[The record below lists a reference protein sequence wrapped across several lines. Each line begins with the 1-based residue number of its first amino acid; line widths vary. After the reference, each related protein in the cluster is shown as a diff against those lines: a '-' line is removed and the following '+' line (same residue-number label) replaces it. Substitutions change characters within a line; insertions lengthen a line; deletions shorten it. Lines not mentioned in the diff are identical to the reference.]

1 MTPVVCPAY
10 LPNIIYCS
18 WLLVQNKVFFG
29 EDTHFQKQTFR
40 NRTEICGPNGRLK
53 LTIPIVHSKS
63 EKHQKENEVLIANTT
78 DWQKHHWKS
87 ICTAYRSS
95 PFFEFYEADL
105 AHFYEKKATHL
116 MDFNLALIQKT
127 MELIETPFLFEI
139 VGWDEKKYQRMDF
152 LINAKKMSNDKL
164 GHYTQVFENK
174 NGFLGNLSI
183 LDVLFNLGPETPSY
197 LKKQAEILF

>member
-127 MELIETPFLFEI
+127 MELIETPFSFEI

>member
-197 LKKQAEILF
+197 LKKQAQILF

>member
-127 MELIETPFLFEI
+127 MELIETPFSFEI

-164 GHYTQVFENK
+164 GITLK
-174 NGFLGNLSI
+174 FLKIKMAFSVI
-183 LDVLFNLGPETPSY
+183 
-197 LKKQAEILF
+197 

>member
-127 MELIETPFLFEI
+127 MELIETPFSFEI

-174 NGFLGNLSI
+174 NGFLSNLSI

-197 LKKQAEILF
+197 LKKQSQILF

>member
-1 MTPVVCPAY
+1 MTTVVCPAY

-127 MELIETPFLFEI
+127 MELIETPFSFEI

>member
-10 LPNIIYCS
+10 SPNIIYCS

-40 NRTEICGPNGRLK
+40 NRTEIFGPNGRLK

-63 EKHQKENEVLIANTT
+63 RKHQKENEVLIANTT

-127 MELIETPFLFEI
+127 MELIETPFSFEI

>member
-127 MELIETPFLFEI
+127 MELIETPFSYEI

>member
-164 GHYTQVFENK
+164 GYYTQVFENK

>member
-10 LPNIIYCS
+10 SPNIIYCS

-63 EKHQKENEVLIANTT
+63 EKQQKENEVLIANAT

-116 MDFNLALIQKT
+116 IDFNLALIQKT
-127 MELIETPFLFEI
+127 MELIETPFSFEI

-183 LDVLFNLGPETPSY
+183 LDVLFNLCPETPSY

>member
-10 LPNIIYCS
+10 LPNIVYCS

-127 MELIETPFLFEI
+127 MELIENPFSYEI
-139 VGWDEKKYQRMDF
+139 VGWDEKKHQRMDS
-152 LINAKKMSNDKL
+152 LINAKKISNNKL

>member
-10 LPNIIYCS
+10 SPNIIYCS

-63 EKHQKENEVLIANTT
+63 RKHQKENEVLIANTT

>member
-1 MTPVVCPAY
+1 
-10 LPNIIYCS
+10 
-18 WLLVQNKVFFG
+18 
-29 EDTHFQKQTFR
+29 
-40 NRTEICGPNGRLK
+40 
-53 LTIPIVHSKS
+53 
-63 EKHQKENEVLIANTT
+63 
-78 DWQKHHWKS
+78 
-87 ICTAYRSS
+87 
-95 PFFEFYEADL
+95 
-105 AHFYEKKATHL
+105 

-127 MELIETPFLFEI
+127 MELIETPFSFEI

-197 LKKQAEILF
+197 LKKQAQILF

>member
-10 LPNIIYCS
+10 SPNIIYCS

-63 EKHQKENEVLIANTT
+63 RKHQKENEVLIANTT

-127 MELIETPFLFEI
+127 MELIETPFSFEI

-197 LKKQAEILF
+197 LKKQAQILF

>member
-10 LPNIIYCS
+10 LPNIVYCS

-63 EKHQKENEVLIANTT
+63 EKQQKENEVLIANAT

-116 MDFNLALIQKT
+116 IDFNLALIQKT
-127 MELIETPFLFEI
+127 MELIETPFSFEI

>member
-10 LPNIIYCS
+10 LPNIVYCS

-127 MELIETPFLFEI
+127 MELIETPFSFEI